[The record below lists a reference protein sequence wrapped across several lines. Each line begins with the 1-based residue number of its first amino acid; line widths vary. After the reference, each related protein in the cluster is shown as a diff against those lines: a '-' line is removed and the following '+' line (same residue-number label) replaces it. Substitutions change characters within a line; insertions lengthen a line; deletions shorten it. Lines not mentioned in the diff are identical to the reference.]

1 MNHFIIDGRYSSLLL
16 SEGLPLG
23 EILIKSGLPED
34 LFSRKNIRLTQDE
47 YFRFMES
54 IGEEVMP
61 DESKLIKI
69 ATAEGIETF
78 SPPIFAAFCSKN
90 AQTCIERLAQYK
102 KLIGPMIF
110 IIRKEEKNFTVELST
125 EEKYNKIPLFLE
137 VSEFVFLINLI
148 RIATKENITPLKITL
163 QNSINNKELEKYF
176 GCKLQKGNKSALT
189 LSLND
194 SLKPFVSENEVMWD
208 YFEPELKRRL
218 SELEVEDSFG
228 ARVRSLLVEL
238 LPIGCSSIED
248 VALRLGMSKR
258 TLQRKLTEEK
268 TTFQKQLNHTR
279 ELLAKNYIKNTDMV
293 SDDIAFLLGYQ
304 DLNSFLRAFQIW
316 TGMTITEY
324 KKSLQKQ
331 Y

>member
-1 MNHFIIDGRYSSLLL
+1 MKRFIIDGRYSSLLL
-16 SEGLPLG
+16 SVGLPLR

-54 IGEEVMP
+54 IGEVMP
-61 DESKLIKI
+61 DENKLIKI

-90 AQTCIERLAQYK
+90 AQICIERLAQYK

-110 IIRKEEKNFTVELST
+110 IIRKEEKSFTVELTT

-148 RIATKENITPLKITL
+148 RIATKENIIPLKITL
-163 QNSINNKELEKYF
+163 QNSINDKELEKYF

-228 ARVRSLLVEL
+228 ARVRSSLIEL
-238 LPIGCSSIED
+238 LPVGCSSIED
-248 VALRLGMSKR
+248 VALKLGMSKR

-293 SDDIAFLLGYQ
+293 SDDIAFLLGYK

-324 KKSLQKQ
+324 KKSLQRKF
-331 Y
+331 

>member
-1 MNHFIIDGRYSSLLL
+1 MKYFIMDGRYGHLL
-16 SEGLPLG
+16 SSVGLSLR
-23 EILIKSGLPED
+23 EILIKSELPED

-54 IGEEVMP
+54 IGEVSH
-61 DESKLIKI
+61 DENIPIKI
-69 ATAEGIETF
+69 ATSENIETF

-110 IIRKEEKNFTVELST
+110 IIRKEESCFTVELRI
-125 EEKYNKIPLFLE
+125 EEKYHKIPWFLE
-137 VSEFVFLINLI
+137 VSEFIFLINLI
-148 RIATKENITPLKITL
+148 RIATKDNIIPLKVTL
-163 QNSINNKELEKYF
+163 QNSISNKELEKYL
-176 GCKLQKGNKSALT
+176 GCKPQKGDKSTLT

-194 SLKPFVSENEVMWD
+194 SIKPFVSENEAMWD

-228 ARVRSLLVEL
+228 ARVRSSLIEL
-238 LPIGCSSIED
+238 LPIGCSSIEE
-248 VALRLGMSKR
+248 VSKKLGISKR
-258 TLQRKLTEEK
+258 TLQRKLSEEK

-279 ELLAKNYIKNTDMV
+279 ELLAKNYIKNTDMT

-304 DLNSFLRAFQIW
+304 DLNSFFRAFQVW
-316 TGMTITEY
+316 TGMNVTEY
-324 KKSLQKQ
+324 KKSLQKKI
-331 Y
+331 

>member
-1 MNHFIIDGRYSSLLL
+1 MNSFIIGGRYSSLL
-16 SEGLPLG
+16 SSVGLPVR
-23 EILIKSGLPED
+23 EILIRSELPED
-34 LFSRKNIRLTQDE
+34 LFSRKNIRLTQEE

-54 IGEEVMP
+54 IGEIMA

-102 KLIGPMIF
+102 KLIGPIIF
-110 IIRKEEKNFTVELST
+110 LTRKEEKNFTIELT
-125 EEKYNKIPLFLE
+125 IEEKYNKIPLFLE

-148 RIATKENITPLKITL
+148 RRATKDNIIPVKITL
-163 QNSINNKELEKYF
+163 QNSIKSKELEKYF
-176 GCKLQKGNKSALT
+176 GYRIQKGDKSILA

-228 ARVRSLLVEL
+228 ARVRSSLIEL

-248 VALRLGMSKR
+248 VALKLGMSKR

-293 SDDIAFLLGYQ
+293 SDDIAFLLGYK

-324 KKSLQKQ
+324 KKSLQKTK
-331 Y
+331 

>member
-1 MNHFIIDGRYSSLLL
+1 MNRFIIDGRYSSLLL
-16 SEGLPLG
+16 SVGLPLR

-47 YFRFMES
+47 YFHFMES
-54 IGEEVMP
+54 IGEMIP
-61 DESKLIKI
+61 DEGKLIKI

-78 SPPIFAAFCSKN
+78 SPHIFAAFCSKN

-110 IIRKEEKNFTVELST
+110 IIRKEEKSFTVELST
-125 EEKYNKIPLFLE
+125 EEKYHKIPLFLE

-148 RIATKENITPLKITL
+148 RIATKENIIPLKITL
-163 QNSINNKELEKYF
+163 QNSINNKVLEKYF
-176 GCKLQKGNKSALT
+176 GCKINKGNKSTLT
-189 LSLND
+189 LSFND

-228 ARVRSLLVEL
+228 ARVRSSLIEL
-238 LPIGCSSIED
+238 LPIGCSNIED
-248 VALRLGMSKR
+248 VALKLGMSKR

-279 ELLAKNYIKNTDMV
+279 ELLAKNYIKNTDMI

-304 DLNSFLRAFQIW
+304 DLNSFLRAFQTW

-324 KKSLQKQ
+324 KKSLQKKI
-331 Y
+331 

>member
-1 MNHFIIDGRYSSLLL
+1 MNSFIIGGRYSSLL
-16 SEGLPLG
+16 SSVGLPVR
-23 EILIKSGLPED
+23 EILIRSELPED
-34 LFSRKNIRLTQDE
+34 LFSRKNIRLTQEE

-54 IGEEVMP
+54 IGEIMA

-102 KLIGPMIF
+102 KLIGPIIF
-110 IIRKEEKNFTVELST
+110 LTRKEEKNFTIELT
-125 EEKYNKIPLFLE
+125 IEEKYNKIPLFLE

-148 RIATKENITPLKITL
+148 RRATKDNIIPVKITL
-163 QNSINNKELEKYF
+163 QNSIKCKELEKYF
-176 GCKLQKGNKSALT
+176 GCRIQKGDKSILA

-228 ARVRSLLVEL
+228 ARVRSSLIEL

-248 VALRLGMSKR
+248 VALKLGMSKR

-293 SDDIAFLLGYQ
+293 SDDIAFLLGYK
-304 DLNSFLRAFQIW
+304 DLNSFLRVFQIW

-324 KKSLQKQ
+324 KKSLQKTK
-331 Y
+331 

>member
-1 MNHFIIDGRYSSLLL
+1 MNSFIIGGRYSSLLSSVGL
-16 SEGLPLG
+16 SVR
-23 EILIKSGLPED
+23 EILIRSELPED
-34 LFSRKNIRLTQDE
+34 LFSRKNIRLTQEE

-54 IGEEVMP
+54 IGEIMA
-61 DESKLIKI
+61 DESNLIKI

-90 AQTCIERLAQYK
+90 SQTCIERLAQYK
-102 KLIGPMIF
+102 KLIGPIIF
-110 IIRKEEKNFTVELST
+110 LTRKEEKNFTIELT
-125 EEKYNKIPLFLE
+125 IEEKYNKIPLFLE

-148 RIATKENITPLKITL
+148 RRATKDNIIPVKITL
-163 QNSINNKELEKYF
+163 QNSIKSKELEKYF
-176 GCKLQKGNKSALT
+176 GCRIQKGDKSILA

-228 ARVRSLLVEL
+228 ARVRSSLIEL
-238 LPIGCSSIED
+238 LPIGCSSIEE
-248 VALRLGMSKR
+248 VALKLGMSKR

-293 SDDIAFLLGYQ
+293 SDDIAFLLGYK

-324 KKSLQKQ
+324 KKSLQKTK
-331 Y
+331 

>member
-1 MNHFIIDGRYSSLLL
+1 MNRFIIDGRYSSLLL
-16 SEGLPLG
+16 SVGLPLR
-23 EILIKSGLPED
+23 EVLIKSGLPED
-34 LFSRKNIRLTQDE
+34 LFSRKNIRLTRDE
-47 YFRFMES
+47 YFHFMES
-54 IGEEVMP
+54 IGEMIPGEG
-61 DESKLIKI
+61 KLIKI

-110 IIRKEEKNFTVELST
+110 IIRKEEKNFTVELTT

-148 RIATKENITPLKITL
+148 RIATKENIIPLKITL
-163 QNSINNKELEKYF
+163 QNSINDKELEKYF
-176 GCKLQKGNKSALT
+176 GCKIQKGNKSALT

-228 ARVRSLLVEL
+228 TRVRSSLIEL
-238 LPIGCSSIED
+238 LPIGCSIED
-248 VALRLGMSKR
+248 VALKLGMSKR

-293 SDDIAFLLGYQ
+293 SDDIAFLLGYK

-324 KKSLQKQ
+324 KKSLQRKF
-331 Y
+331 

>member
-1 MNHFIIDGRYSSLLL
+1 MNSFIIGGRYSSLL
-16 SEGLPLG
+16 SSMGLPVR
-23 EILIKSGLPED
+23 EILIRSELPED
-34 LFSRKNIRLTQDE
+34 LFSRKNIRLTQEE

-54 IGEEVMP
+54 IGEVMA

-102 KLIGPMIF
+102 KLIGPIIF
-110 IIRKEEKNFTVELST
+110 LTRKEEKNFTIELT
-125 EEKYNKIPLFLE
+125 IKEKYNKIPLFLE

-148 RIATKENITPLKITL
+148 RRATKGNIIPVKITL
-163 QNSINNKELEKYF
+163 QNSIKSKELEKYF
-176 GCKLQKGNKSALT
+176 GCRIQKGDKSILA

-228 ARVRSLLVEL
+228 ARVRSSLIEL
-238 LPIGCSSIED
+238 LPIGCSSIEE
-248 VALRLGMSKR
+248 VALKLGMSKR

-293 SDDIAFLLGYQ
+293 SDDIAFLLGYK

-324 KKSLQKQ
+324 KKSLQRKF
-331 Y
+331 